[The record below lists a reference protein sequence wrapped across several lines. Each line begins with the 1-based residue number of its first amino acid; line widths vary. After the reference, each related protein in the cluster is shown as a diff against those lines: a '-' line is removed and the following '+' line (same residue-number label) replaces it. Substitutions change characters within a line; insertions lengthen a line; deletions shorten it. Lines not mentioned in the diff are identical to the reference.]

1 MPNQAIEAPA
11 AARSCGNQLD
21 LGDASMNTTVASNA
35 WGEIIHH
42 ETEGIL
48 ELRWLPVK
56 MTDGAFKATLAL
68 LALEAERVRPPFL
81 LIDATQFRH
90 QFGPGVMEW
99 RDYCIIPRY
108 GSAGAKKFAFHVPEG
123 FPGIMEE
130 GGKESFEDPAIF
142 PTAWFSKRQNALD
155 WFRKP

>member
-1 MPNQAIEAPA
+1 
-11 AARSCGNQLD
+11 
-21 LGDASMNTTVASNA
+21 MNTAVASNA

-48 ELRWLPVK
+48 ELRWLPVN

-108 GSAGAKKFAFHVPEG
+108 GSAGAQKFAFHVPDG
-123 FPGIMEE
+123 FPGTMEE

-155 WFRKP
+155 WFKKP

>member
-1 MPNQAIEAPA
+1 
-11 AARSCGNQLD
+11 
-21 LGDASMNTTVASNA
+21 MNTTVASNA

-42 ETEGIL
+42 KREGIL

-68 LALEAERVRPPFL
+68 LALEAERVRLPFL

-90 QFGPGVMEW
+90 QFGTGVMEW

-108 GSAGAKKFAFHVPEG
+108 GSAGAKKFAF
-123 FPGIMEE
+123 
-130 GGKESFEDPAIF
+130 
-142 PTAWFSKRQNALD
+142 L
-155 WFRKP
+155 